1 MKNQKILILTGA
13 LLLAG
18 LVACKPNTSSSEVP
32 PSSSEPTSQAPSSE
46 VEEKEMTVEE
56 AEALHEEFLHD
67 NTYTLTSFGY
77 TTKYIKQK
85 GDIVEEY
92 QVVTVKKAFNEEKEP
107 GVDVNIKYEVDF

>member
-1 MKNQKILILTGA
+1 MRY
-13 LLLAG
+13 LL
-18 LVACKPNTSSSEVP
+18 NT
-32 PSSSEPTSQAPSSE
+32 T
-46 VEEKEMTVEE
+46 EKYRVGTVEE
-56 AEALHEEFLHD
+56 AEALHEEFLKD

-85 GDIVEEY
+85 GQIIEEY